1 MVHWRE
7 EYFAALAVRD
17 ESEKANISLYDA
29 YTRLADRTS
38 RTATTTTP
46 SGPQPDVVAGEK
58 KQRKPSN
65 EPAASIT
72 DILTATR
79 ADLSEAQRSRSEL
92 QGRLD
97 RVTADLGKLQK
108 RSAQDQRRIS
118 ALESERTNL
127 RLRLRDRD
135 EELRGK
141 AKLLDDFQDELATL
155 NLQLNMAED
164 RTSRLQQENKELVD
178 RWMARVGKEA
188 EAMNDASKFS

>member
-29 YTRLADRTS
+29 YTRLANRTS
-38 RTATTTTP
+38 RTATTTIP

-58 KQRKPSN
+58 KQRKLSN

-141 AKLLDDFQDELATL
+141 AKLLDVWTGYRHAFRKVVIVNVLIDFRLL
-155 NLQLNMAED
+155 FCRSRISKMNLQ
-164 RTSRLQQENKELVD
+164 R
-178 RWMARVGKEA
+178 
-188 EAMNDASKFS
+188 